1 MSGRAVRPGFRR
13 TSGARSASPQNLR
26 AEMSHVMLVSRS
38 GSGYFGPAPTD
49 VVWDSISRAP
59 RNAHAAAIL
68 RPTKPVA
75 TRCAPSMTQ
84 AKALIIPVT
93 PFQQN
98 CTLLWCEATKRGV
111 VIDPG
116 GDLPDIERAIAQANV
131 AVDKIWLTHG
141 HVDHVAGAA
150 ALKARLKVPIEGP
163 HRDDLFLLEHVVES
177 ARNFGMQ
184 DASSVTPDRW
194 LEERDQ
200 VEVGELTF
208 AVVHC
213 PGHSPGSVVFLKP
226 RSAWRSS
233 ATCCSRA
240 RSAAPISLGA
250 IRDNCSNRSGTS
262 SCPWRTMLRSSADTG
277 RRRPSAANGRP
288 TPFFN
293 CWPRLPVNALMA
305 PRRLVGHNA
314 RRRSGLTRPQSDVYK
329 RTVPGKGVGVDAEK
343 ERNS

>member
-1 MSGRAVRPGFRR
+1 
-13 TSGARSASPQNLR
+13 
-26 AEMSHVMLVSRS
+26 
-38 GSGYFGPAPTD
+38 
-49 VVWDSISRAP
+49 
-59 RNAHAAAIL
+59 
-68 RPTKPVA
+68 
-75 TRCAPSMTQ
+75 MTQ

-116 GDLPDIERAIAQANV
+116 GDLPDIERAIGRANV

-163 HRDDLFLLEHVVES
+163 HRDDLFLLQHVVES

-213 PGHSPGSVVFLKP
+213 PGHSPGSVAFLN
-226 RSAWRSS
+226 
-233 ATCCSRA
+233 
-240 RSAAPISLGA
+240 AAQRLAIVGDVLFAGSVGRTDLPGGDQRQLLKS
-250 IRDNCSNRSGTS
+250 IRDKLLPLADDVAIISGHGST
-262 SCPWRTMLRSSADTG
+262 TTIG
-277 RRRPSAANGRP
+277 RERATNPFLQELAAASR
-288 TPFFN
+288 
-293 CWPRLPVNALMA
+293 
-305 PRRLVGHNA
+305 
-314 RRRSGLTRPQSDVYK
+314 
-329 RTVPGKGVGVDAEK
+329 
-343 ERNS
+343 